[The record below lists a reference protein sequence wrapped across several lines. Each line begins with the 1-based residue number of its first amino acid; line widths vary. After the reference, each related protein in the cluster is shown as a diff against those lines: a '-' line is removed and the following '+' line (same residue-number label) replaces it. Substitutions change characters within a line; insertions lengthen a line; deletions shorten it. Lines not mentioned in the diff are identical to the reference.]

1 MTVCRTILNIH
12 TIVCTALVRRI
23 AAADEGGIFNVH
35 TVGIAVD
42 SHIKTNCLGL
52 VRRDLTERYGQGLA
66 GIVVLIFCGV
76 AVYGYIAAES
86 QSVRNGIG
94 HNRVADIHIRTSRIG
109 SVYGVGDRIT
119 DLGSGFVC
127 GLGNGQQSVT
137 VRDCY
142 AIVLVLHRVCIV
154 RGQRCKVLNG
164 GVVRGFVHRYGEA
177 DDLLCVRLNR
187 ADIDGQQAGILI
199 VGIIVGV
206 LAVQR
211 DRTVFKGQSSRKNI
225 GNNAILNRNSCG
237 IIVLNGQRVRDLIAH
252 AGRGLVRRLVDLRL
266 CLAVT
271 NGYAVVLA
279 AGVRRVVGL
288 HHSGVVDGL
297 AISGSIDYRNKSY
310 RCTFLNAEITDLD
323 GQHAGRFIVAVLIGQ
338 LTIESNRAILNIQ
351 SVRNGIGQHSVLD
364 CYACELAVCQL
375 DGVSHLIANIGSG
388 LVRSLGDF
396 RLGLAVT
403 DLNALVLALGIL
415 DVITG
420 ENSGVVYG
428 LAVSRLAHGHGE
440 SYGACCVRLQIADHD
455 RQLAACVVVAVRIGL
470 AIDLHTAVYEVKFSR
485 NGICHFS
492 VFDLVNSTVTVADLD
507 SVSDLVTDI
516 RGGLVRSLGHIRRGI
531 AFLDIHAIVL
541 VLVNVSF
548 LAVSGGHI
556 TVRTLGNS
564 GIVDRLIVHITVDF
578 RLKSDSH
585 SLASG
590 NITEVY
596 GQNAILC
603 SVGSRYIVHIHAALN
618 ESQTGRN
625 VVSQNNAFPCGTCF
639 LIVRQLDRVSDLVTH
654 LSVLNACRLFN
665 GRERITGAVLIS
677 NRANIAAILISRNG
691 LRRGFC
697 LACRSDR
704 LCNLLTAH
712 VYEFLNNNVVLAVII
727 LRVMPFLG
735 GMGYRCFHEVCIAP
749 ERFCKIVVRISH
761 IQCL

>member
-1 MTVCRTILNIH
+1 MTVCRTIFNIH
-12 TIVCTALVRRI
+12 TVIRTALVRRI
-23 AAADEGGIFNVH
+23 AAADEGSIFNVH

-42 SHIKTNCLGL
+42 SHIKTDCLGL
-52 VRRDLTERYGQGLA
+52 VRRDLTERYGQGPA

-94 HNRVADIHIRTSRIG
+94 HNRVADIHIRTGRIG
-109 SVYGVGDRIT
+109 SVYGVGDCIAN
-119 DLGSGFVC
+119 LGSGFVC

-154 RGQRCKVLNG
+154 RGQRCKVLDG
-164 GVVRGFVHRYGEA
+164 GVVRGFVHRCGEA

-225 GNNAILNRNSCG
+225 GDNAILNRNSCG
-237 IIVLNGQRVRDLIAH
+237 IIVLYGQRVRDLIAH
-252 AGRGLVRRLVDLRL
+252 AGRGLIRRLVDLRL

-297 AISGSIDYRNKSY
+297 SVCSGIHYCNESY
-310 RCTFLNAEITDLD
+310 RRAFLNTEITDLD
-323 GQHAGRFIVAVLIGQ
+323 GQNAGRFIIAVIVGQ
-338 LTIESNRAILNIQ
+338 LAVQRNRAVLNIQ
-351 SVRNGIGQHSVLD
+351 SVRNGIGQYSVLD
-364 CYACELAVCQL
+364 RYACELAVCQL

-403 DLNALVLALGIL
+403 DLNALVLTLGVL
-415 DVITG
+415 DVIAG
-420 ENSGVVYG
+420 EDSGVVYG
-428 LAVSRLAHGHGE
+428 LAVSRLVDGHSE
-440 SYGACCVRLQIADHD
+440 SYGAGSVRLQIADLH
-455 RQLAACVVVAVRIGL
+455 RQLAAGVIVAVRIGL
-470 AIDLHTAVYEVKFSR
+470 AIHLHAAVYEVKFSR

-492 VFDLVNSTVTVADLD
+492 VFDLVNSTVTVANLD
-507 SVSDLVTDI
+507 GVGDLVTDI
-516 RGGLVRSLGHIRRGI
+516 RGFFIRSLSHIRRGI

-541 VLVNVSF
+541 VLVNVGF
-548 LAVSGGHI
+548 LAVRSGHI

-564 GIVDRLIVHITVDF
+564 GVVDRLIVHIAVDF
-578 RLKSDSH
+578 CLESDSYRLTC
-585 SLASG
+585 S

-596 GQNAILC
+596 GQRTVLYGM
-603 SVGSRYIVHIHAALN
+603 GSRYIVHIHATLN
-618 ESQTGRN
+618 KGHTGRDFIG
-625 VVSQNNAFPCGTCF
+625 QHDTFPCGTCLF
-639 LIVRQLDRVSDLVTH
+639 IV
-654 LSVLNACRLFN
+654 
-665 GRERITGAVLIS
+665 
-677 NRANIAAILISRNG
+677 
-691 LRRGFC
+691 
-697 LACRSDR
+697 
-704 LCNLLTAH
+704 
-712 VYEFLNNNVVLAVII
+712 
-727 LRVMPFLG
+727 
-735 GMGYRCFHEVCIAP
+735 
-749 ERFCKIVVRISH
+749 
-761 IQCL
+761 